1 MNIGIGLSTAKDT
14 FLATKEALHLAKK
27 NITQERIDLAIL
39 FSTIEF
45 AYAKTIQTVVSI
57 LGPVPLMG
65 CTSAAVIANQGIFKR
80 GIAVMLLGFPEGIYC
95 NTAWVKEISK
105 EGTRAAGEEL
115 GEKLL
120 YGFKDLRR
128 DFGMIFSD
136 GLMEDG
142 SGFISGLQ
150 ERLGKVFP
158 IVGAS
163 ASDNLRFLKTFLYC
177 NQEVMSRAAC
187 GILWGGKLN
196 FGLGIK
202 HGWKPLGKPRTVTKA
217 EGNIV
222 YEIDGVYAAKL
233 YEDYLACD
241 AEQLKKELNRVS
253 TFYPLGLYLAG
264 EEEYLL
270 RNILSI
276 QDDGSL
282 VCHGNIPLDSSIRLM
297 IGTKESCLNATQQA
311 CKEAQDGL
319 LGRKSELIFVFDSIS
334 RYILLGREADKE
346 LEIIKN
352 QFGQDMPIIGFYT
365 YGEQAP
371 LKAIS
376 YHGHA
381 YSHNQTIAVLALGG

>member
-14 FLATKEALHLAKK
+14 FSATKEALQLAKK
-27 NITQERIDLAIL
+27 NIGQRNIDLAIL

-45 AYAKTIQTVVSI
+45 AHVKTIQTVVNI

-65 CTSAAVIANQGIFKR
+65 CTSAAVITNQGIFKR
-80 GIAVMLLGFPEGIYC
+80 GIAVMLLAFPEGIYC
-95 NTAWVKEISK
+95 NTASVKEISK

-120 YGFKDLRR
+120 YGFKNIRR

-158 IVGAS
+158 IIGAS

-177 NQEVMSRAAC
+177 NQEVLSRAAC

-202 HGWKPLGKPRTVTKA
+202 HGWKPLGKPRIVTKA

-276 QDDGSL
+276 RDDGSL
-282 VCHGNIPLDSSIRLM
+282 LCHGNIPLNSSIRLM

-311 CKEAQDGL
+311 SKEAREGL
-319 LGRKSELIFVFDSIS
+319 FGRKSELVFVFDSIS

-381 YSHNQTIAVLALGG
+381 YSHNQTITILALGG